1 MIIRAALVSHRSLQQ
16 ATSWNCYTSQYKHL
30 SVLSGTYRRDWLTFP
45 RPWTALCEKAGRFGF
60 LILYAV
66 VTDIAGDD
74 AALINRKTTTSALRW
89 RL

>member
-1 MIIRAALVSHRSLQQ
+1 
-16 ATSWNCYTSQYKHL
+16 
-30 SVLSGTYRRDWLTFP
+30 
-45 RPWTALCEKAGRFGF
+45 LCEKAGRFGS

-66 VTDIAGDD
+66 VTDIVGDD